1 MRDPFTKVICSI
13 VAALLLSLSSAGQA
27 AQPGEGALQKEAST
41 AVNIFFSV
49 GDGHGNVVPNLSK
62 DSFQL
67 REDGRPQ
74 TIQYLAAHP
83 EQPLNLGILLDTS
96 GLTQSALPAIKPAAD
111 GFLRHV
117 MTDKDLAFVISF
129 DITVD
134 LLQDLTNDRRLLRSG
149 VEQATTNVGS
159 R

>member
-1 MRDPFTKVICSI
+1 MRDRFAEVICFI
-13 VAALLLSLSSAGQA
+13 FAALLLSSNSAGQA
-27 AQPGEGALQKEAST
+27 TQPAGAAAQKEPAA

-96 GLTQSALPAIKPAAD
+96 GLTQGALPAVTPAAD

-117 MTDKDLAFVISF
+117 LTDKDLAFVISF

-134 LLQDLTNDRRLLRSG
+134 LLQDLTNDRR
-149 VEQATTNVGS
+149 
-159 R
+159 